1 MFMTWIRIRVCRA
14 DPGSG
19 SEFAEQIQD
28 PDPSLQSRSRI
39 RIRVYRADPWS
50 GSEFTEQIQDPD
62 LSLQRRSRIRIR
74 VYRADT
80 RSRIRI
86 RVYRAD
92 TRSGSEFTEQIQDPD
107 PHQNKMDPITL
118 QSITI
123 FVLFQSL
130 LMSPVGPY
138 LTKLNKINVS
148 FYTCITPTFLF

>member
-14 DPGSG
+14 DPGSR

-62 LSLQRRSRIRIR
+62 LSLKR
-74 VYRADT
+74 

>member
-62 LSLQRRSRIRIR
+62 LSLKR
-74 VYRADT
+74 

-123 FVLFQSL
+123 FVLFQSI

>member
-1 MFMTWIRIRVCRA
+1 MFMTWIRIPVCRA

-28 PDPSLQSRSRI
+28 PDPSLQSRSMI

-62 LSLQRRSRIRIR
+62 PSLQSGSRIRIW
-74 VYRADT
+74 VYRADP
-80 RSRIRI
+80 
-86 RVYRAD
+86 
-92 TRSGSEFTEQIQDPD
+92 RSGSEFTEQIQDPD

>member
-80 RSRIRI
+80 RS
-86 RVYRAD
+86 
-92 TRSGSEFTEQIQDPD
+92 GSEFTEQIQDPD

-123 FVLFQSL
+123 FMSFQSL

-138 LTKLNKINVS
+138 LSKLNKINVS